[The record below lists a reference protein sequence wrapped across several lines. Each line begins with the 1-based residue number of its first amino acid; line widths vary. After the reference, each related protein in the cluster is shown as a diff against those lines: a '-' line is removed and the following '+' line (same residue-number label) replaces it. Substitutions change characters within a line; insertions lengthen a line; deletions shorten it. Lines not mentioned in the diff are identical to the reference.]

1 MSTGTVKW
9 FNTAKGFGFIQPDD
23 GGSDVFVHISAV
35 EQAGLRA
42 LNEGDQVN
50 FEMEQDRRS
59 GKLSAGQ
66 LVVTGQGAAPARSG
80 GGGGGGG
87 GFDRP
92 RGGGSGGF
100 GGGGGG
106 FGGGGGGGGF
116 GGGGGGGGFDRP
128 RGGAGG
134 GGGGRPSGDPAGAGS
149 GTVKWFNPTKGF
161 GFIQP
166 DDGGQDVFVHIS
178 AVEQAGL
185 RGLNEGQTV
194 GYDLEADRRS
204 GKTSATNL
212 RVTG

>member
-1 MSTGTVKW
+1 MATGTVKW

-35 EQAGLRA
+35 EQAGLHG
-42 LNEGDQVN
+42 LNEGDQVK

-66 LVVTGQGAAPARSG
+66 LVVTGQGAAPARRSG
-80 GGGGGGG
+80 GGFG
-87 GFDRP
+87 DRGD
-92 RGGGSGGF
+92 RGGF

-106 FGGGGGGGGF
+106 RGGFGGDRGGF
-116 GGGGGGGGFDRP
+116 GGGGGGARQP
-128 RGGAGG
+128 GAI
-134 GGGGRPSGDPAGAGS
+134 SGSGS

-166 DDGGQDVFVHIS
+166 EGGGQDIFVHIS

-185 RGLNEGQTV
+185 RGLNEGQLV
-194 GYDLEADRRS
+194 AYDLEQDRRS

-212 RVTG
+212 RVMG

>member
-1 MSTGTVKW
+1 MASGTVKW

-35 EQAGLRA
+35 EQAGLRG
-42 LNEGDQVN
+42 LNEGDLVN
-50 FEMEQDRRS
+50 FELEQDRRS

-66 LVVTGQGAAPARSG
+66 LVVTGQGAAPSRS

-92 RGGGSGGF
+92 RGGG
-100 GGGGGG
+100 
-106 FGGGGGGGGF
+106 
-116 GGGGGGGGFDRP
+116 GGGGFDRP
-128 RGGAGG
+128 RGGGFGGGG
-134 GGGGRPSGDPAGAGS
+134 GGGGRPSGDPAGAGA

-185 RGLNEGQTV
+185 RGLNEGQQV
-194 GYDLEADRRS
+194 AYDLEADRRS

-212 RVTG
+212 RVND